1 MANSENKKFQG
12 VPRPLVRTNQAVIVI
27 SVILSVLSGFYWILL
42 LPILAGLSGIV
53 FGKNF
58 VILFAKRF
66 LRHKP
71 SEYIQEDKADLRF
84 NQIIAT
90 SLLTLSLLSS
100 LIGFGILAIVFAA
113 LVFLAA
119 SIALAGFCVGCWLR
133 FQIHQWQ
140 YRRRVKKIAH
150 N

>member
-1 MANSENKKFQG
+1 MATIQKFQG
-12 VPRPLVRTNQAVIVI
+12 VPRPLVRTNQAVIVGSI
-27 SVILSVLSGFYWILL
+27 LLSVFTGFYWFLL

-53 FGKNF
+53 LGKNF

-66 LRHKP
+66 LRKAP
-71 SEYIQEDKADLRF
+71 SEYLLEDKQDLRF

-90 SLLTLSLLSS
+90 SLLTLALLADLSGYH
-100 LIGFGILAIVFAA
+100 LLAIAFAA

-133 FQIHQWQ
+133 FQLHQWQ
-140 YRRRVKKIAH
+140 YRRKIKKDLA
-150 N
+150 